1 MMSKIVLN
9 REESEQELNMWII
22 DVLKLIEDLTLQIKM
37 THLVSDKIS
46 KRELKAEHI
55 LMKM

>member
-1 MMSKIVLN
+1 M
-9 REESEQELNMWII
+9 EDSEQELNMWII

-37 THLVSDKIS
+37 TQPVSDKINER
-46 KRELKAEHI
+46 KLKARHI